1 MEPKGGLS
9 AGLAAAVTVG
19 SVHTKYEFNEL
30 LMGRQY
36 TIFAIW
42 TVNRCLKACY
52 SAKRVTINTE

>member
-30 LMGRQY
+30 LMGRKY

-42 TVNRCLKACY
+42 TVNRCL
-52 SAKRVTINTE
+52 